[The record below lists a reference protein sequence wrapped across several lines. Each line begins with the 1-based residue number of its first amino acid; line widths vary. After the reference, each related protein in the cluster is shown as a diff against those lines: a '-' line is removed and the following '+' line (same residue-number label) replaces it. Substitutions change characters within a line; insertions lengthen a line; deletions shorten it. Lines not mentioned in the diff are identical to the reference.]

1 MRTNGS
7 RSPEQILAEVE
18 TVRSEMDSTLSE
30 IERKLTPGQLLDQG
44 LEYARNS
51 GVTQYFSNLG
61 ACAKENPMPLA
72 LVGVG
77 LAWLMAT
84 NTRYSGGAPYGY
96 APPESAGSM
105 SAMGEG
111 LKESAS
117 GMASEAREKM
127 GQARQT
133 LSDAA
138 QSARERFHDARQSV
152 SDTAQSARES
162 WNQTRRR
169 ITDTAYTAR
178 ETLMR
183 GADTA
188 KLQYERARSGYDW
201 MVREQPLALGA
212 IGIAL
217 GALMAAATPRTR
229 AENEWMGEA
238 SDRLAERAKEA
249 GREQLDQVKQAIE
262 PVAEKVKEAVQPLMS
277 EAQRA
282 SEGQQGAGG
291 SQRTTETQRFGET
304 ERTSTSATERST
316 TTPETLRG
324 TKREGI

>member
-18 TVRSEMDSTLSE
+18 TVRNEMDSTLSA

-51 GVTQYFSNLG
+51 GVTEYFSNLG
-61 ACAKENPMPLA
+61 TCVKENPLPVT

-84 NTRYSGGAPYGY
+84 NRSYTPGYRSELSYAGGA
-96 APPESAGSM
+96 SAGDIGS
-105 SAMGEG
+105 
-111 LKESAS
+111 SAS
-117 GMASEAREKM
+117 SMGHRVQDRASEVASGARETM

-133 LSDAA
+133 LVDAAETARERLGQARQSISETA
-138 QSARERFHDARQSV
+138 QSARERFSG
-152 SDTAQSARES
+152 TAQSARET

-169 ITDTAYTAR
+169 ITDTAYSAR
-178 ETLMR
+178 ETVRR

-201 MVREQPLALGA
+201 MVREQPLAFGA
-212 IGIAL
+212 IGLAI
-217 GALMAAATPRTR
+217 GALLAAAAPRTR
-229 AENEWMGEA
+229 AEDEWMGET

-249 GREQLDQVKQAIE
+249 GREQFETVKQASE
-262 PVAEKVKEAVQPLMS
+262 PVTEKVKEVVEPLVS
-277 EAQRA
+277 ETQRA
-282 SEGQQGAGG
+282 SGTEGQTG
-291 SQRTTETQRFGET
+291 SETRPG
-304 ERTSTSATERST
+304 
-316 TTPETLRG
+316 P
-324 TKREGI
+324 KMEGI